1 MPWRHLSIFCLRAL
15 HVAELLGRRAL
26 QLFSFSSSPSF
37 IFILPAVKTK
47 ASKPKRDLQAGLGM
61 VQTVPV
67 LF

>member
-1 MPWRHLSIFCLRAL
+1 MPWRHLEGLAD
-15 HVAELLGRRAL
+15 LLGRRAL

-47 ASKPKRDLQAGLGM
+47 ASQPNQAGLGM

-67 LF
+67 LFY